1 MGKKKN
7 TSVVIFQAA
16 SGALE
21 LRSDSETGTFWL
33 TQQQV
38 AAIFDVQKAAISKHV
53 RNIFETGELSERATV
68 SILETVQTEGNRSV
82 TRRVEHYNL
91 DLVLS
96 VGYRVNS
103 KKATSFR
110 QWATKTLRGYIV
122 DGFAID
128 KKRVAKQYDAFVEAV
143 ESVKRLLPAGSTADA
158 QTVLELVSLFADTWL
173 SLDAY
178 DRDVLPQVGATRT
191 RVKLTGEALT
201 DALRVLK
208 TNLMEKGEATDLFG
222 GERSVGAVAG
232 IVGNVMQS
240 FGGKEVYPTVEEK
253 AAHLLYFVV
262 KNHPFSDGNKR
273 SGAYAFVWFL
283 HRAKRLDHSRMTPV
297 ALTALTLLVAE
308 SDPRDKDR
316 MVRLVMALIQ
326 GPKKK

>member
-1 MGKKKN
+1 M
-7 TSVVIFQAA
+7 VFQAS

-21 LRSDSETGTFWL
+21 LRTDANQKTFWL

-38 AAIFDVQKAAISKHV
+38 AAIFDVQKSAISKHI
-53 RNIFETGELSERATV
+53 RNIFDTGELSRRATV
-68 SILETVQTEGNRSV
+68 SILETVQMEGDRSV
-82 TRRVEHYNL
+82 TRNVEHYNL

-110 QWATKTLRGYIV
+110 QWATKTLHTYV
-122 DGFAID
+122 MDGFAID
-128 KKRVAKQYDAFVEAV
+128 KRRVAKQYDQFAKAV
-143 ESVKRLLPAGSTADA
+143 ESVKRLLPAGSSADA
-158 QTVLELVSLFADTWL
+158 QTVLELISLFSDTWL

-178 DRDVLPQVGATRT
+178 DKDSMPAKGSTT
-191 RVKLTGEALT
+191 SRVKLTADALGEALR
-201 DALRVLK
+201 ALK
-208 TNLMEKGEATDLFG
+208 TNLLEKDEATDLFG
-222 GERSVGAVAG
+222 QERSVGSVAG

-240 FGGKEVYPTVEEK
+240 FGGREVYPTVEEK

-283 HRAKRLDHSRMTPV
+283 RRAKRLDTKRITPV
-297 ALTALTLLVAE
+297 ALTAITLLVAE
-308 SDPRDKDR
+308 SNPKEKNR
-316 MVRLVMALIQ
+316 MARLIMALI
-326 GPKKK
+326 

>member
-1 MGKKKN
+1 MKKQMDGI
-7 TSVVIFQAA
+7 VVFQSK
-16 SGALE
+16 SGALS
-21 LRSDSETGTFWL
+21 LRSDAVVGTIWA
-33 TQQQV
+33 TQ
-38 AAIFDVQKAAISKHV
+38 AEIARIFDVNSQAITKHLG
-53 RNIFETGELSERATV
+53 NIYREGELERNATC
-68 SILETVQTEGNRSV
+68 SKLEQVQREGKRTV
-82 TRRVEHYNL
+82 RRTVETYNL
-91 DLVLS
+91 EAMIA
-96 VGYRVNS
+96 VGYRINS
-103 KKATSFR
+103 VVGTKFR
-110 QWATKTLRGYIV
+110 QWSTKTLHGYV
-122 DGFAID
+122 VNGFVID
-128 KKRVAKQYDAFVEAV
+128 KKRVAKQYDLFAEAV

-158 QTVLELVSLFADTWL
+158 QSILELVSLFADTWL

-178 DRDVLPQVGATRT
+178 DRDALSTAGATKT
-191 RVKLTGEALT
+191 RVKLTAAALI
-201 DALRVLK
+201 DALLALK
-208 TNLMEKGEATDLFG
+208 TNLLEKGEATDLFG
-222 GERSVGAVAG
+222 SERSNGSVAG

-283 HRAKRLDHSRMTPV
+283 HRAKRLDRSRMTPV

-308 SDPRDKDR
+308 SDPKDKDR